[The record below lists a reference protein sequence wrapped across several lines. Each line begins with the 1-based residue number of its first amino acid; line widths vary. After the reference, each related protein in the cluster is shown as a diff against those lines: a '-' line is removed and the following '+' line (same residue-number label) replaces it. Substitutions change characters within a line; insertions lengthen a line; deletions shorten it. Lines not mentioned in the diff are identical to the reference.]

1 MKKLIAMLLA
11 ATMVIGLVG
20 CGGGDKQPAET
31 AGSASAE
38 ATDLEDFS
46 IVLDWYPNAIH
57 TYLYVAQEKG
67 YFAEEGLNLKVNF
80 PANTNDGISMPAAGK
95 ADVGIYYIHDAIT
108 TAVEE
113 DVPIVSIGAVT
124 QKMLN
129 VFIALEETG
138 IESPKDLGG
147 KKIGYGGTAL
157 SEAITAQALENVGLS
172 ADDCEFVDVGFDL
185 MNSMTT
191 NQVDATIGCMVN
203 HEVPQMEEE
212 GFKVNYFS
220 PTDYGVPQ
228 AYEFVFLANEEAVEE
243 NPDKYKA
250 FLRACQKG
258 YEFMKENPEEAL
270 QILLDNQ
277 NEENFPLNKE
287 VETKSME
294 TILPVMETEN
304 APFLHQDIEVWQTT
318 ADWLHERG
326 LLKEQT
332 DVSDL
337 FVNLLEEDNEK

>member
-11 ATMVIGLVG
+11 ATMVVGLVG
-20 CGGGDKQPAET
+20 CGGGDKQPAS
-31 AGSASAE
+31 SASAE
-38 ATDLEDFS
+38 AGSNDLQDIS
-46 IVLDWYPNAIH
+46 VVLDWYPNAIH
-57 TYLYVAQEKG
+57 TFMYVAQEKG
-67 YFAEEGLNLKVNF
+67 YFAEEGLNLVVNF
-80 PANTNDGISMPAAGK
+80 PANTNDGITMPAAGK
-95 ADVGIYYIHDAIT
+95 ADIGMYYIHDAIT

-124 QKMLN
+124 QEMLN
-129 VFIALEETG
+129 VFIALKETG
-138 IESPKDLGG
+138 IESPADFKG

-185 MNSMTT
+185 MSSMTT

-212 GFKVNYFS
+212 GFDVNYFS

-228 AYEFVFLANEEAVEE
+228 AYEFVFLANKDAVAKDPE
-243 NPDKYKA
+243 KFKG

-277 NEENFPLNKE
+277 NEENFPLSKT

-294 TILPVMETEN
+294 TILPVMENEN
-304 APFLHQDIEVWQTT
+304 AAFLHQDAEVWQTT

-326 LLKEQT
+326 LLKEKT
-332 DVSDL
+332 DVSNL
-337 FVNLLEEDNEK
+337 FVNLLEEE